1 MEFFLT
7 SLTVTLGVLFVIYIR
22 NKVKRNDLELIEKEI
37 SHDFNS
43 EFESDFDGSLTEKG
57 MRDLVNWWSHNS
69 TLNETRI
76 LKEIED
82 FK

>member
-1 MEFFLT
+1 MEFFLI

-22 NKVKRNDLELIEKEI
+22 NNVKRNDLELIEKEI
-37 SHDFNS
+37 SQDFNS
-43 EFESDFDGSLTEKG
+43 EFETDFDGSLTENG
-57 MRDLVNWWSHNS
+57 MRDLINWWASSS

>member
-1 MEFFLT
+1 M
-7 SLTVTLGVLFVIYIR
+7 
-22 NKVKRNDLELIEKEI
+22 ELIEKEI
-37 SHDFNS
+37 SQDFNS
-43 EFESDFDGSLTEKG
+43 EFETDFDGSLTEKG

-69 TLNETRI
+69 TLNQTRI